1 MTQVEFKILET
12 VLSELKSIRTG
23 MPNGELKQI
32 LESQRE
38 MKEDISELK
47 YTLLNP
53 EDGVIV
59 KVNRNTD
66 FRKSSEKKSDEY
78 HQLIKDL
85 EDLKG
90 WKQTV
95 IKVLWILFGAVVT
108 ILTKVFFYTTTGTTL

>member
-59 KVNRNTD
+59 KVNKNTD

>member
-32 LESQRE
+32 LESQKD
-38 MKEDISELK
+38 MKEDISDLK

-59 KVNRNTD
+59 KVNKNTA
-66 FRKSSEKKSDEY
+66 FRRSFEKVSD
-78 HQLIKDL
+78 QNQQILKDL
-85 EDLKG
+85 EEIKN
-90 WKQTV
+90 WKSTIV
-95 IKVLWILFGAVVT
+95 KVLWVLFGAIVT